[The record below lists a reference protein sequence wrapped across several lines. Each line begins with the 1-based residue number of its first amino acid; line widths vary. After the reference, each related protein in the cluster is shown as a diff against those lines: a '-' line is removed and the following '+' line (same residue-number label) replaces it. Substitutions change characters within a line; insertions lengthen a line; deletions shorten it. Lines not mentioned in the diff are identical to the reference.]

1 MKKFAIIGAGNLG
14 GAIARG
20 LVAEKICAA
29 EEIVCTA
36 AHAETL
42 ARRAEEL
49 PGLEISRDNAAAAR
63 AAETVIL
70 AVKPWLALDV
80 LAEVGAA
87 FAPGTFPRPKRFI
100 SVVPGI
106 SIDQLREEIDDAGT
120 DSAETDFPKNEN
132 ARGGNAPAGDARG
145 NVPIFVA
152 IPNTAI
158 AVAQSMTFFAAENG
172 APASEIEFVEKIFS
186 SLGKAVCVPE
196 AQLAAGT
203 ALASCGIAF
212 AMRYVRASTEGA
224 VRLGLRAN
232 LAQEAALHTLLGAA
246 QLLLKTGEHPE
257 SAIDKVTT
265 PGGMTIRGL
274 NALESRGFSVAV
286 VAGLRACLH

>member
-29 EEIVCTA
+29 EEIICTA

-49 PGLEISRDNAAAAR
+49 PGLEVSRDNAAAAR
-63 AAETVIL
+63 TAETVIL

-80 LAEVGAA
+80 LSEIGAA

-132 ARGGNAPAGDARG
+132 ARGGNAPVGDARG

-186 SLGKAVCVPE
+186 ALGKAVYVPE

>member
-20 LVAEKICAA
+20 LVAEKVCAA
-29 EEIVCTA
+29 EEIICTA

-49 PGLEISRDNAAAAR
+49 PGIETSRDNAAAAR

-70 AVKPWLALDV
+70 AVKPWLAEYV
-80 LAEVGAA
+80 LAEIGAV
-87 FAPGTFPRPKRFI
+87 FAPGTFPRPRRLI
-100 SVVPGI
+100 SVIAGI
-106 SIDQLREEIDDAGT
+106 SIGSLREKIDLAGT
-120 DSAETDFPKNEN
+120 DSAETDFPKKEN
-132 ARGGNAPAGDARG
+132 ACGGNAPAGDARG
-145 NVPIFVA
+145 KVPIFVA

-158 AVAQSMTFFAAENG
+158 AVAQSMTFFAAESG
-172 APASEIEFVEKIFS
+172 APAAEIEFVEKIFS
-186 SLGKAVCVPE
+186 ALGTAVCIRE
-196 AQLAAGT
+196 SQLAAGT

-212 AMRYVRASTEGA
+212 AMRYVRAATEGA
-224 VRLGLRAN
+224 VELGLRAD
-232 LAQEAALHTLLGAA
+232 LAKEATLHTLIGAA

-265 PGGMTIRGL
+265 PGGMTIHGL
-274 NALESRGFSVAV
+274 NALEARGFSAAV